1 MNALKTKLKRI
12 LYNNG
17 IYKYHKN
24 NTNFIYSDE
33 DNSSSRLLINMLKTV
48 HSLSCLTN
56 KGRLWPAASICNTQ
70 NVR

>member
-24 NTNFIYSDE
+24 NTNFIVTKIILQAD
-33 DNSSSRLLINMLKTV
+33 
-48 HSLSCLTN
+48 C
-56 KGRLWPAASICNTQ
+56 
-70 NVR
+70 